1 MKKIT
6 TLLLALVLSLC
17 APVCALAATPEESDF
32 LSRYAQ
38 EPYVITDCQM
48 QVVVSEYNV
57 LAVTE
62 TYQVYFNEA
71 RHGIYRYLPLRNQL
85 TRTDGSSATVTAR
98 VSHVDTG
105 ADECSHEVSGDN
117 YVLRLGSEDETIT
130 GPHTYT
136 IRYNYDLGLDTVK
149 NADELYYNLV
159 GTGWDTYIRR
169 VQFSVTMP
177 KDFDPAKLG
186 MSTGSYGTAGTKNV
200 TYTVQD
206 RTISGTVTQVLAP
219 NEGLTL
225 RLILPD
231 GYFKFDYTKYY
242 LTIAM
247 IAALPAL
254 AALIVLVL
262 FLKFG
267 RDKRYAPTVEFYPPE
282 GLNSAEVGLW
292 YKGKATNEMVLSL
305 LVCLAQAGCISIVP
319 GEFKRDFVITKRQ
332 DYTGQDINLA
342 VFMDGLFPH
351 GRTRTD
357 YYKLKDDFYKTVDTI
372 RADLNSTESRS
383 RIFDRTSMVMKILSF
398 VLLAL
403 SAAGGAYFSHLAL
416 GDALTLE
423 PSILYAMLAGT
434 LCLALGLIPACC
446 MLRRTDEGAKTL
458 AQIKGFR
465 SFLVTAEKEKLEAMV
480 EQDPEYFY
488 NILPYTYALGVS
500 DKWIKKFESIAM
512 QPPRWYSGVGVWD
525 YAVFNHMLQ
534 LTLRAANDSMVS
546 QPMDSGGGSSIG
558 GGGGFTGGG
567 VGGGGGGSW

>member
-1 MKKIT
+1 MKKII
-6 TLLLALVLSLC
+6 TLLLALVLPLC
-17 APVCALAATPEESDF
+17 APIYALAATPDESDF

-38 EPYVITDCQM
+38 EPYVVTDCQM

-85 TRTDGSSATVTAR
+85 TRTDGSTAVVTAR

-105 ADECSHEVSGDN
+105 ADECSHEVSNDK

-186 MSTGSYGTAGTKNV
+186 LSTGSYGTAGTQNV

-206 RTISGTVTQVLAP
+206 RTISGTVTQALAP
-219 NEGLTL
+219 GEGLTL

-231 GYFKFDYTKYY
+231 GYFKFDNTKYN

-247 IAALPAL
+247 IAVLPAL

-267 RDKRYAPTVEFYPPE
+267 RDKRYAPTVEFYPPK

-305 LVCLAQAGCISIVP
+305 LVYLAQRNHIAIHP
-319 GEFKRDFVITKRQ
+319 GKRKRDFVLTKCHG
-332 DYTGQDINLA
+332 YVGQDTNLA
-342 VFMDGLFPH
+342 VFMDGLFPD

-357 YYKLKDDFYKTVDTI
+357 NKQLKNHFYETVGTI

-383 RIFDRTSMVMKILSF
+383 RFFDKTSIYLKLLSF

-403 SAAGGAYFSHLAL
+403 SAAGGAYFSHRAL
-416 GDALTLE
+416 GDSLTLA

-458 AQIKGFR
+458 AQIEGFR
-465 SFLVTAEKEKLEAMV
+465 CFLVTAEKEKLEALV

-512 QPPRWYSGVGVWD
+512 QPPRWYNGTDVWSYVLFD
-525 YAVFNHMLQ
+525 RMLRD
-534 LTLRAANDSMVS
+534 TLRAANDSMVS
-546 QPMDSGGGSSIG
+546 QPGGKAGSFVS